1 MRKLTALIGIMFFVS
16 YTLLAQTDRVV
27 GFWLNEDGNAQIEIY
42 RVAGSQYNGK
52 IVWLEEPLEDDGT
65 PKVDDENPDRSLR
78 NRPLL
83 GLEILTGFSYNASKQ
98 EWEKGRIYDP
108 DNGRTYDCYMSL
120 DGHNTLKIRGFVL
133 GMRWLGRSTEWK
145 RERSLRE

>member
-1 MRKLTALIGIMFFVS
+1 MRKLTVFICIMIFASFN
-16 YTLLAQTDRVV
+16 LLAQADRVV

-65 PKVDDENPDRSLR
+65 AKVDDENPDRSLR